1 MKNPITMSMAVMSF
15 AAGASSY
22 SVFDRSSS
30 YGGSQAGSGRSLN
43 AKKLD
48 ISRSSLGCADSV
60 TSQSASRL
68 GNNAQSKN
76 AMRYSVTNTHRIYPF
91 GRDSREALVVL
102 GWESLIQAIMTSTES
117 QTSKMGVSQ
126 GNIQDFS
133 HTLGNDSPLKEA
145 PDLPS
150 SLSVDHDA
158 TLHSVRSHGLQVV
171 GGHGDHLHTTTHHLP
186 VAHVPAGGLHHEGL
200 SANDLLREVSLHSGV
215 TPQGKG
221 STPSVVLS
229 GGLTLAMLS
238 GIAHGATTLD
248 HVAMVKLQHWPAVHH
263 GAEMLNHRLAH
274 LIDQLGALKSPGRIE
289 KAVADAVRFSSLET
303 VLDPEDPSSI
313 RSVKLNIK
321 PVAGGPTVSLLLTAS
336 EKTGGSGEN
345 GIAINKKEFSI
356 DLPTGSLTLTMPNSE
371 VRSGEYNYLGKIS
384 DHAFQP
390 IVLSFVSGNSGAE
403 FTLAKVDVPLGA
415 VEK

>member
-1 MKNPITMSMAVMSF
+1 M
-15 AAGASSY
+15 
-22 SVFDRSSS
+22 
-30 YGGSQAGSGRSLN
+30 
-43 AKKLD
+43 
-48 ISRSSLGCADSV
+48 
-60 TSQSASRL
+60 
-68 GNNAQSKN
+68 
-76 AMRYSVTNTHRIYPF
+76 TNTHRIYPF
-91 GRDSREALVVL
+91 GRDSREALAVL
-102 GWESLIQAIMTSTES
+102 GWESLIQAIMTSAES
-117 QTSKMGVSQ
+117 QTSKMDVSQ

-133 HTLGNDSPLKEA
+133 HTFGNDSPLKESS
-145 PDLPS
+145 DLPS
-150 SLSVDHDA
+150 LLGTDHEA
-158 TLHSVRSHGLQVV
+158 SLHSVRSHGLPVV
-171 GGHGDHLHTTTHHLP
+171 DEHSAHLQTTAHYLSMNH
-186 VAHVPAGGLHHEGL
+186 VAAGGMHHEGL

-238 GIAHGATTLD
+238 GMAHGVTTLD

-274 LIDQLGALKSPGRIE
+274 LIDQLSALKSPGRIE

-336 EKTGGSGEN
+336 EKTDGTGEN
-345 GIAINKKEFSI
+345 GVAINKKEFSI
-356 DLPTGSLTLTMPNSE
+356 DLPTGSLTLTMLNSE
-371 VRSGEYNYLGKIS
+371 VRSGEYNYLAKIS
-384 DHAFQP
+384 DHAFQS
-390 IVLSFVSGNSGAE
+390 IVLSFVSGNSGAD